1 MINSDMEISISP
13 LIGKLSPLSKMAENQ
28 PSVSSPIYKLDR
40 AVDGTSSQI
49 PTLLA
54 EIALV
59 PHSIVLSN
67 QAKFYL
73 YVILLIIPF
82 SLICHMTML

>member
-1 MINSDMEISISP
+1 MTKWY
-13 LIGKLSPLSKMAENQ
+13 LRRYGQAEQN
-28 PSVSSPIYKLDR
+28 VYIEKLDW
-40 AVDGTSSQI
+40 AVDGMPSQI

-82 SLICHMTML
+82 NLICHMTMLWET